1 MPSNAANFAD
11 AVIAVAPSPATSGL
25 SLTVATG
32 YGARFSA
39 ASFNVAIG
47 PGNVRPSLETHE
59 LATVSTRT
67 GDVFT
72 LLARGVE
79 GTTPR
84 AIQAGDTISRIV
96 TAAMWNDL
104 AAGLIFHNARTGT
117 AETLSL
123 ADATGCSMNNASASV
138 LTVPLNATV
147 AFPVGTTIP
156 LLQLGAGQVTVS
168 PVSGSVTINS
178 RGAAYKLA
186 GQHAAAVLIQ
196 TAVNVWNLSGDIT
209 T

>member
-1 MPSNAANFAD
+1 MPDAAKNFAD
-11 AVIAVAPSPATSGL
+11 AVVATPPSPAPSGL
-25 SLTVATG
+25 TLTVAAG
-32 YGARFSA
+32 FGARFPA
-39 ASFNVAIG
+39 APFNAVIA
-47 PGNVRPSLETHE
+47 PANARPSLANAEIVRVT
-59 LATVSTRT
+59 AVA

-72 LLARGVE
+72 FTSAQENTTARTVL
-79 GTTPR
+79 
-84 AIQAGDTISRIV
+84 AGDYISALV
-96 TAAMWNDL
+96 TAGMWSTV
-104 AAGLIFHNARTGT
+104 AAGLILYNTRTGT

-123 ADATGCSMNNASASV
+123 ADAGGCAMNNAAASV

-147 AFPVGTTIP
+147 PFPVGTTIP
-156 LLQLGAGQVTVS
+156 LLQLGTGQVTVS

-196 TAVNVWNLSGDIT
+196 TAPDVWNLSGDLT

>member
-1 MPSNAANFAD
+1 MPANAKNFAD
-11 AVIAVAPSPATSGL
+11 AVIATAPTPATSGL

-39 ASFNVAIG
+39 ASFNAAIG

-59 LATVSTRT
+59 LVTVASVA

-72 LLARGVE
+72 LSARGIE

-84 AIQAGDTISRIV
+84 AIIAGDVISQLP
-96 TAAMWNDL
+96 TAADWL
-104 AAGLIFHNARTGT
+104 AVANGLIFHNARTGT

-138 LTVPLNATV
+138 LTVPLNATA

-196 TAVNVWNLSGDIT
+196 TAVDVWNLSGDIT

>member
-1 MPSNAANFAD
+1 
-11 AVIAVAPSPATSGL
+11 
-25 SLTVATG
+25 
-32 YGARFSA
+32 
-39 ASFNVAIG
+39 
-47 PGNVRPSLETHE
+47 VR
-59 LATVSTRT
+59 R
-67 GDVFT
+67 
-72 LLARGVE
+72 
-79 GTTPR
+79 
-84 AIQAGDTISRIV
+84 AGDYISALITAGVWSTI
-96 TAAMWNDL
+96 
-104 AAGLIFHNARTGT
+104 AAGLILHNPRTGT

-196 TAVNVWNLSGDIT
+196 TALNVWNLSGDIT
-209 T
+209 V